1 MASSLNAQRCED
13 FEIRVGNLPY
23 SEDLTF
29 NDYHFKRRLFSK
41 PCISGRRPWK
51 LENKYI
57 EDLEDCLHNA
67 LNSKE
72 NEISLSDNLS
82 WEVHKIGNPLT
93 YENPKDATESNVS
106 YGSSY
111 FDLLRPY
118 AYVKCSKYI
127 FDLLLKAGEDEIMFK
142 DQILRLTVSKGIR
155 SDNIEIFVGNLPY
168 SEDLDY
174 YDYCHK
180 IGLFSK
186 ACISGRRPWK
196 SEKRYIE
203 KLETCL
209 TGFLVECFSGP
220 EFCYELGAECE
231 PFVKV
236 HKIVNPLTYED
247 PKDVTESDN
256 FRPYAFVKC
265 ADGPQGRLLLQIWKQ
280 YGIDFEG
287 SNLRL
292 AISKGIPSDQPKNIG
307 GSRISMDSLSNLDLG
322 TLYSQRVF
330 VGNLPHYCQE
340 KDLADL
346 FSKFGK
352 VVEVNINK
360 SKNLPDSQKSVPNS
374 GFVFFEDKKAVA
386 ECLSQKPINLPNG
399 HRLNVENN
407 KIRDEINNT
416 NSKKNKS
423 ISLHPLAI
431 ASSYLDD
438 INWHINRTLFKD
450 VPNLDDNERRKFEEQ
465 TDFDNKIADE
475 QGMYLAI

>member
-1 MASSLNAQRCED
+1 MASSLNAQRYEDED
-13 FEIRVGNLPY
+13 F
-23 SEDLTF
+23 D
-29 NDYHFKRRLFSK
+29 
-41 PCISGRRPWK
+41 
-51 LENKYI
+51 
-57 EDLEDCLHNA
+57 
-67 LNSKE
+67 
-72 NEISLSDNLS
+72 
-82 WEVHKIGNPLT
+82 
-93 YENPKDATESNVS
+93 
-106 YGSSY
+106 
-111 FDLLRPY
+111 
-118 AYVKCSKYI
+118 
-127 FDLLLKAGEDEIMFK
+127 
-142 DQILRLTVSKGIR
+142 ILDR
-155 SDNIEIFVGNLPY
+155 EIFVGNLPY
-168 SEDLDY
+168 SEDLTKD
-174 YDYCHK
+174 DFRQK
-180 IGLFSK
+180 RGLFSK

-307 GSRISMDSLSNLDLG
+307 GSRISMNSLSNLDLG

-346 FSKFGK
+346 FSKFGR

-399 HRLNVENN
+399 HRLNIENN

-431 ASSYLDD
+431 ACSYLDD